1 MAKTIAV
8 SSLNLDEAAERWL
21 TAHGAHFSYSGALVI
36 IELPKDAHVDSG
48 PHNQEYAI
56 SFVLPDGSD
65 YEETYAEIDLEVDCY
80 ETRLRL
86 VKPKLQPPEADR
98 RSAQRIYPGTRH
110 CWP

>member
-21 TAHGAHFSYSGALVI
+21 TAHGARFSYSGALMI

-56 SFVLPDGSD
+56 
-65 YEETYAEIDLEVDCY
+65 
-80 ETRLRL
+80 
-86 VKPKLQPPEADR
+86 KPRQHLLH
-98 RSAQRIYPGTRH
+98 IYLSYPLD
-110 CWP
+110 